1 MKNLRLFQ
9 ILFLTLFVISCSS
22 DDGENGSPIADQGIV
37 ATIDGGT
44 YSNYSFVDGI
54 YNVTK
59 GTNGNTLTIESAD
72 INGDIITLFLNG
84 IGGFSQGV
92 VKQVGDT
99 DSNNFKTYTVIR
111 QLDTELSYFALEE
124 GNVTITANRAHPTDN
139 GHRLITGTFN
149 VTATSTLDNHTTTMT
164 GSFSELDYVD

>member
-1 MKNLRLFQ
+1 MKNLHLFQ
-9 ILFLTLFVISCSS
+9 ILFLSLLIISCDS
-22 DDGENGSPIADQGIV
+22 DDGNNSRPVSEQGIV

-44 YSNYSFVDGI
+44 YSNYSFVDGV

-84 IGGFSQGV
+84 TGGFSQGV
-92 VKQVGDT
+92 IKQMGDD
-99 DSNNFKTYTVIR
+99 DSNNFKTYVLIR

-124 GNVTITANRAHPTDN
+124 GNVTITENRAHPTED
-139 GHRLITGTFN
+139 GRRLISGTFN
-149 VTATSTLDNHTTTMT
+149 VTATSTVDNHTTTMN